1 MQVVQKWILLVFSLI
16 SFCGCAGPL
25 FPKSELISTIPNQ
38 EQPPAMTAGPVN
50 GETVL
55 NASEGS
61 LWKEGGGL
69 SEMFIN
75 AKARRVGD
83 ILTIAI
89 VESSSASNKASTNTG
104 RASELNVGLTS
115 FFGLEQEFPSTKRFF
130 NPFSPATGS
139 FENSFDG
146 TGSTIRSGALSAS
159 ITARIIQ
166 VLPNGNFIIEGNR
179 EVRVNNENQII
190 TLTGVVRPRDISA
203 ENVIQSTYIADA
215 RINYSGTGVINDE
228 QRPGWLMRIIDNI
241 WPF

>member
-1 MQVVQKWILLVFSLI
+1 MQVVNKWILLVSSI
-16 SFCGCAGPL
+16 VVFCGCAGPL
-25 FPKSELISTIPNQ
+25 IPQKQAVSIHSQ
-38 EQPPAMTAGPVN
+38 EAPLTMTVNAMAN
-50 GETVL
+50 EASL
-55 NASEGS
+55 NTSEGS

-89 VESSSASNKASTNTG
+89 VESASASNKASTNTG
-104 RASELNVGLTS
+104 RASELNVGLTN

-146 TGSTIRSGALSAS
+146 TGSTVRSGALSAS
-159 ITARIIQ
+159 ITAKIVQ

-190 TLTGVVRPRDISA
+190 TLTGMVRPRDISA
-203 ENVIQSTYIADA
+203 ENIIQSTYIADA

-228 QRPGWLMRIIDNI
+228 QRPGWLMRILDNI